1 MSQPFREGA
10 LVGSLRCGSHTRKIA
25 QALMSF
31 APPVDRMA
39 AARGAATFFP
49 PSGGAVSGAEEV
61 AARYRSSAR

>member
-39 AARGAATFFP
+39 RGAATFFP

>member
-1 MSQPFREGA
+1 MSQPFR
-10 LVGSLRCGSHTRKIA
+10 VG
-25 QALMSF
+25 
-31 APPVDRMA
+31 VDRMA